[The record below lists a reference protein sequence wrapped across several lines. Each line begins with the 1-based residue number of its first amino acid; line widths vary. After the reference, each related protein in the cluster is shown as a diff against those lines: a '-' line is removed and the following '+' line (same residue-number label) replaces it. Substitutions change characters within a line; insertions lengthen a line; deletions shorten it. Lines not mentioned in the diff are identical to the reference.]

1 MVSQTMSIT
10 PRRTFHRFA
19 ELALGASLALLSVAP
34 VGCKAKTDAA
44 AAPSA
49 PPVAVAT
56 DAVTTIET
64 PRILRLTGTLR
75 GERETDLA
83 ANVAGRVISVKV
95 ERGQSVAKGEL
106 IAQVDVSSAA
116 LALAEARVA
125 VQTSKT
131 QEEINQVDCARYER
145 LKASGAVTDLE
156 YDQVTAKCKTAPLN
170 REAAE
175 ARQSIAA
182 KNVGDGR
189 IRSPFAGIVT
199 DRYIE
204 VGEYVQASSRV
215 ASLAQVADLRLE
227 FSLPEQ
233 NFPDVKLG
241 QSVGFRVA
249 AYGEQ
254 LFSGSV
260 SHVSGAV
267 RETRDVLVEASVKNP
282 DRKLLPGMFADVEL
296 TIGQEMLP
304 SVAKTAT
311 FEANGK
317 LNVFAVQGGVLEQRV
332 LQPGPE
338 VNGRISVRRGVVQGE
353 QVVAAP
359 SPELKNGQR
368 VK

>member
-1 MVSQTMSIT
+1 VTAIDA
-10 PRRTFHRFA
+10 PRT
-19 ELALGASLALLSVAP
+19 
-34 VGCKAKTDAA
+34 
-44 AAPSA
+44 
-49 PPVAVAT
+49 
-56 DAVTTIET
+56 
-64 PRILRLTGTLR
+64 LRLTGTLR

-83 ANVAGRVISVKV
+83 ANVAGRVISTNI
-95 ERGQSVAKGEL
+95 ERGQHVNKGEL

-131 QEEINQVDCARYER
+131 QEEINRADCERYER
-145 LKASGAVTDLE
+145 LKASKAVTDLE

-175 ARQSIAA
+175 ARKNIAA

-189 IRSPFAGIVT
+189 ILSPFAGVVT
-199 DRYIE
+199 DRFIQ
-204 VGEYVQASSRV
+204 VGEYVQPQTRV

-227 FSLPEQ
+227 FSVPEQ
-233 NFPDVKLG
+233 NYPDVQLG

-254 LFSGSV
+254 LFSGTV

-267 RETRDVLVEASVKNP
+267 RETRDVLVEANVKNP
-282 DRKLLPGMFADVEL
+282 EHKLLPGMFADVEV
-296 TIGQEMLP
+296 TVGNETLP
-304 SVAKTAT
+304 SVPKAAS

-317 LNVFAVQGGVLEQRV
+317 LNVFVVHDSTLEQRV

-338 VNGRISVRRGVVQGE
+338 VSGRVTVRRGVAVGE
-353 QVVAAP
+353 QVVAVYR
-359 SPELKNGQR
+359 PELKNGLH

>member
-1 MVSQTMSIT
+1 MSIIHRCQF
-10 PRRTFHRFA
+10 PRFT
-19 ELALGASLALLSVAP
+19 ELTLSAALAAAVALA
-34 VGCKAKTDAA
+34 GCKAKVDAA
-44 AAPSA
+44 PAPEA
-49 PPVAVAT
+49 PAVAVVT
-56 DAVTTIET
+56 DAVTNVEA
-64 PRILRLTGTLR
+64 PRTLRLTGTLR

-83 ANVAGRVISVKV
+83 ANVAGRVISMKI
-95 ERGQSVAKGEL
+95 ERGQRVAKGDVMAE
-106 IAQVDVSSAA
+106 VDVSAAA

-131 QEEINQVDCARYER
+131 QEAINQVDCARYER
-145 LKASGAVTDLE
+145 LKASNAVTDLE

-182 KNVGDGR
+182 KNVGDRR
-189 IRSPFAGIVT
+189 ILAPFAGIVT

-233 NFPDVKLG
+233 SYSAVKVGQDV
-241 QSVGFRVA
+241 SFRVA
-249 AYGEQ
+249 AYGNQ
-254 LFSGSV
+254 LFSGAV
-260 SHVSGAV
+260 SHISGAV

-282 DRKLLPGMFADVEL
+282 DQKLLPGMFADVDL
-296 TIGQEMLP
+296 TVGTEILP
-304 SVAKTAT
+304 SVPKAAA

-317 LNVFAVQGGVLEQRV
+317 LNVFAVQGGAVEQRV

-338 VNGRISVRRGVVQGE
+338 VQGRLSVRRGVVSGE
-353 QVVAAP
+353 RVVATY
-359 SPELKNGQR
+359 SSELNNGQR

>member
-1 MVSQTMSIT
+1 MFAMTL
-10 PRRTFHRFA
+10 RRSFPRFA
-19 ELALGASLALLSVAP
+19 ALTLTASLAFAAAAT
-34 VGCKAKTDAA
+34 GCKKKTDAA
-44 AAPSA
+44 PAPPP
-49 PPVAVAT
+49 PPVAVVT
-56 DAVTTIET
+56 EAVTTIDA
-64 PRILRLTGTLR
+64 PRTLRLTGTLR

-83 ANVAGRVISVKV
+83 ANVAGRVVSTKI
-95 ERGQSVAKGEL
+95 ERGQRVAKGEL

-131 QEEINQVDCARYER
+131 QEEINQADCERYER
-145 LKASGAVTDLE
+145 LKASKAVTDLE

-175 ARQSIAA
+175 ARRNIAA

-189 IRSPFAGIVT
+189 ILAPFAGVVT

-233 NFPDVKLG
+233 NYPDVKLG
-241 QSVGFRVA
+241 QDVGFRVS
-249 AYGEQ
+249 AYGDQ

-260 SHVSGAV
+260 SHVSAAV
-267 RETRDVLVEASVKNP
+267 RDTRDLLVEASVKNP
-282 DRKLLPGMFADVEL
+282 EHKLLPGMFADVEL
-296 TIGQEMLP
+296 TIGKEALP
-304 SVAKTAT
+304 SVPKAAS
-311 FEANGK
+311 FESNGK
-317 LNVFAVQGGVLEQRV
+317 LNVFVVQGGVLEQRV
-332 LQPGPE
+332 FQPGPE
-338 VNGRISVRRGVVQGE
+338 VNDRVTVRHGVVAGE
-353 QVVAAP
+353 QVVAAYR
-359 SPELKNGQR
+359 PELKNGLH

>member
-1 MVSQTMSIT
+1 MPSIT
-10 PRRTFHRFA
+10 LRPSLTR
-19 ELALGASLALLSVAP
+19 LAVLSLTASLAFAAAT
-34 VGCKAKTDAA
+34 GCKRKTDAA
-44 AAPSA
+44 PPPPP
-49 PPVAVAT
+49 PPVAVVTEVVTAI
-56 DAVTTIET
+56 DA
-64 PRILRLTGTLR
+64 PRTLRLTGTLR

-83 ANVAGRVISVKV
+83 ANVSGRVISTKI
-95 ERGQSVAKGEL
+95 ERGQHVAKGEL

-131 QEEINQVDCARYER
+131 QEEINQADCERYER
-145 LKASGAVTDLE
+145 LKASKAVTDLE

-175 ARQSIAA
+175 ARRNIAA

-189 IRSPFAGIVT
+189 ILSPFAGTVT
-199 DRYIE
+199 DRFIQ
-204 VGEYVQASSRV
+204 VGEYVQPQTRV

-227 FSLPEQ
+227 FSVPEQ
-233 NFPDVKLG
+233 NYPDVQLG
-241 QSVGFRVA
+241 QNVSFHVA
-249 AYGEQ
+249 AYGDQ
-254 LFSGSV
+254 PFTGVV

-282 DRKLLPGMFADVEL
+282 DHKLLPGMFADVDL
-296 TIGQEMLP
+296 TVGKESLP
-304 SVAKTAT
+304 SIPKTAS

-317 LNVFAVQGGVLEQRV
+317 LNVFVVEGGALEQRV

-338 VNGRISVRRGVVQGE
+338 VNGRITVRRGVVVGE
-353 QVVAAP
+353 QIV
-359 SPELKNGQR
+359 STYRPELKNGLH

>member
-1 MVSQTMSIT
+1 MSIT
-10 PRRTFHRFA
+10 QLSSFSRRGKLVLSA
-19 ELALGASLALLSVAP
+19 ALVVALAAP
-34 VGCKAKTDAA
+34 GCKKKVDP
-44 AAPSA
+44 APTPPP
-49 PPVAVAT
+49 PPVAVVT
-56 DAVTTIET
+56 EAVTAIDA
-64 PRILRLTGTLR
+64 PRTLRLTGTLR

-83 ANVAGRVISVKV
+83 ANVAGRVLRINL
-95 ERGQSVAKGEL
+95 ERGQQVKKGEL
-106 IAQVDVSSAA
+106 LAEVDVSSAA

-131 QEEINQVDCARYER
+131 QEEINQIDCARYER
-145 LKASGAVTDLE
+145 LKASKAVTDLE

-189 IRSPFAGIVT
+189 IRAPFAGIVT

-233 NFPDVKLG
+233 NYPDVQLG
-241 QSVGFRVA
+241 QPVAFRVG
-249 AYGEQ
+249 AYGDQ
-254 LFSGSV
+254 LFSGAV

-267 RETRDVLVEASVKNP
+267 RQTRDVLVEASVKNP
-282 DRKLLPGMFADVEL
+282 EHKLLPGMFADVDL
-296 TIGQEMLP
+296 TVGHESLP
-304 SVAKTAT
+304 SIPKAAG
-311 FEANGK
+311 FQANGK
-317 LNVFAVQGGVLEQRV
+317 LNVFVVQGGALEQRV

-338 VNGRISVRRGVVQGE
+338 VDGRLSVRQGVVVGE
-353 QVVAAP
+353 QVVAEYR
-359 SPELKNGQR
+359 SELKNGQR

>member
-1 MVSQTMSIT
+1 MSIKH
-10 PRRTFHRFA
+10 RRLFPSFA
-19 ELALGASLALLSVAP
+19 GLTLSASLVVVAIAAP
-34 VGCKAKTDAA
+34 GCKRKVDPA
-44 AAPSA
+44 AAPPA

-56 DAVTTIET
+56 DTVKGIEA
-64 PRILRLTGTLR
+64 PRTLRLTGTLR

-83 ANVAGRVISVKV
+83 ANVAGRVISTKI
-95 ERGQSVAKGEL
+95 ERGQRVKKGEL
-106 IAQVDVSSAA
+106 IAQVDVTGAA

-131 QEEINQVDCARYER
+131 QEAINRADCDRYER
-145 LKASGAVTDLE
+145 LKASNTVTDME

-170 REAAE
+170 LEAAR
-175 ARQSIAA
+175 ARQNIAA

-189 IRSPFAGIVT
+189 ILSPFAGIVT
-199 DRYIE
+199 DRFIQ
-204 VGEYVQASSRV
+204 VGEYVQASTRV

-233 NFPDVKLG
+233 NYPDVQLG
-241 QSVGFRVA
+241 QTMNFRVA
-249 AYGEQ
+249 AYGSE
-254 LFSGSV
+254 LFSGTV
-260 SHVSGAV
+260 VHISGAV

-282 DRKLLPGMFADVEL
+282 DHKLLPGMFADVDL
-296 TIGQEMLP
+296 TVGKETLP
-304 SVAKTAT
+304 SIPKAAS

-317 LNVFAVQGGVLEQRV
+317 LNVFVVHDGALEQRV

-338 VNGRISVRRGVVQGE
+338 VEGRLTVRRGVVAGE
-353 QVVAAP
+353 QVVASY

>member
-1 MVSQTMSIT
+1 MSIT
-10 PRRTFHRFA
+10 HRSSFPRFA
-19 ELALGASLALLSVAP
+19 GLTLSVALALVALAAP
-34 VGCKAKTDAA
+34 GCKGKADAA
-44 AAPSA
+44 PAPTA
-49 PPVAVAT
+49 P
-56 DAVTTIET
+56 AVTVVTDPVTNIEA
-64 PRILRLTGTLR
+64 PRTLRLTGTLR

-83 ANVAGRVISVKV
+83 ANVAGRVISMKI
-95 ERGQSVAKGEL
+95 ERGQHVAQGEV
-106 IAQVDVSSAA
+106 IAQVDVSGAA

-131 QEEINQVDCARYER
+131 QENINQVDCARYER
-145 LKASGAVTDLE
+145 LKASNAVTDLE

-199 DRYIE
+199 DRYIQ

-233 NFPDVKLG
+233 SYPDVKLG
-241 QSVGFRVA
+241 QDVGFRVG
-249 AYGEQ
+249 AYGNE
-254 LFSGSV
+254 LFSGTV
-260 SHVSGAV
+260 SHISGAV

-282 DRKLLPGMFADVEL
+282 DQKLLPGMFADVEL
-296 TIGQEMLP
+296 TVGQETLP
-304 SVAKTAT
+304 SIPKAAA
-311 FEANGK
+311 FESNGK
-317 LNVFAVQGGVLEQRV
+317 LNVYVVQGGALEQRV

-338 VNGRISVRRGVVQGE
+338 VEGRLSVRRGVVVGE
-353 QVVAAP
+353 QVVAVYN
-359 SPELKNGQR
+359 PELKNGQR